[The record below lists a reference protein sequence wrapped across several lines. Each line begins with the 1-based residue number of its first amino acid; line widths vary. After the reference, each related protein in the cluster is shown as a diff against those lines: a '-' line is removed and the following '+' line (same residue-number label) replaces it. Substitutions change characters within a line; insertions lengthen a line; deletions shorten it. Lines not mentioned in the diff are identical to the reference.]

1 MAVPQLPKV
10 LSLLLCLTIGLLT
23 LGCSPSDSLAD
34 PQGATPSASPMPT
47 ATSNGPTATAVFAG
61 GCFWCMEGPFDK
73 LPGVIATTSGYTGG
87 TKTNPTYR
95 EVSGG
100 GTGHTESV
108 QVTYD
113 PTQVTYET
121 LLQTFWKNIDP
132 LDAQGQFCDK
142 GSQYRSGI
150 FYATPAQQ
158 KAAEASK
165 AELAKSGKLSGP
177 IVTEVTA
184 AGTFYPAE
192 DYHQDY
198 YKKNP
203 VKYKVYRFGC
213 GRDQRLETLW
223 GKDTTN

>member
-1 MAVPQLPKV
+1 
-10 LSLLLCLTIGLLT
+10 
-23 LGCSPSDSLAD
+23 
-34 PQGATPSASPMPT
+34 
-47 ATSNGPTATAVFAG
+47 
-61 GCFWCMEGPFDK
+61 MEGPFDK
-73 LPGVIATTSGYTGG
+73 LPGVITTTSGYTGG
-87 TKTNPTYR
+87 TKANPTYR

-113 PTQVTYET
+113 PAQVKYET
-121 LLQTFWKNIDP
+121 LLQTFWQNIDP
-132 LDAQGQFCDK
+132 LDAQGQFCDQ

-150 FYATPAQQ
+150 FYTTPEQ
-158 KAAEASK
+158 KQAAEKSK
-165 AELAKSGKLSGP
+165 AELSESGKLSGS

-184 AGTFYPAE
+184 ASTFYPAE

-223 GKDTTN
+223 GKAAGQAG